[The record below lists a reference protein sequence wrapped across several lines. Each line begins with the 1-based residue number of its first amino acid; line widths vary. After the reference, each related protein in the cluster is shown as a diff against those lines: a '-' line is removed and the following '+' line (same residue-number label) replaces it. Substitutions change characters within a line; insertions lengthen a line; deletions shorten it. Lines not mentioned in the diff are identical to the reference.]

1 MKFHTSESSVPD
13 VDMTPMI
20 DIVFQLI
27 AFFMVITNF
36 EQNKADERVRLPK
49 DQLAIPQE
57 VKPKHSVTLNLGY
70 DRDPMTGEI
79 INPTPLMF
87 YTGDKLEPR
96 DWAKPLAQEA
106 QFFEALDVD
115 LAEVAVEIRS
125 DGDIPT
131 GLVQELI
138 QSCQNARGSA
148 QSTEGFQRFT
158 FKATQKTE

>member
-1 MKFHTSESSVPD
+1 MKFHSSESSVPD

-57 VKPKHSVTLNLGY
+57 VKPKHAITLNVGY
-70 DRDPMTGEI
+70 DRDPRTDEI
-79 INPTPLMF
+79 ISATPLMF
-87 YTGDKLEPR
+87 YNGDKLSPR
-96 DWAKPLAQEA
+96 DWAKPLVQEA
-106 QFFEALDVD
+106 QFFEALNVD

-125 DGDIPT
+125 DGDVST
-131 GLVQELI
+131 GLIQELI
-138 QSCQNARGSA
+138 QTCQKTRGSPR
-148 QSTEGFQRFT
+148 STQGFQRFS
-158 FKATQKTE
+158 FKVTQQIE